1 MKKNVQP
8 KAREAGNVINGTTV
22 NTYVEV
28 NRHRTGKISHHIDH
42 HLKVG
47 NHRASPHVVEESN
60 SNFDDL
66 LLESIQIDS
75 SAVDPA
81 RDEAF
86 AKVRVELPDINHP
99 KPILKM
105 KVDTGAQGNIL
116 PLRIYRNMFPEHEDD
131 NGLPTGTTPTQT
143 KLNAYNGTP
152 QHRVRSIKCSYG
164 DKETNA
170 RFYVADVNG
179 SAICCLPAS

>member
-1 MKKNVQP
+1 M
-8 KAREAGNVINGTTV
+8 
-22 NTYVEV
+22 
-28 NRHRTGKISHHIDH
+28 
-42 HLKVG
+42 
-47 NHRASPHVVEESN
+47 EESN
-60 SNFDDL
+60 SDFDEL
-66 LLESIQIDS
+66 LFESIQTDS
-75 SAVDPA
+75 SAVNPAIA

-86 AKVRVELPDINHP
+86 AKVQVELPDINHP

-131 NGLPTGTTPTQT
+131 NGLPTGTTPTRT

-152 QHRVRSIKCSYG
+152 KHGDRSVKCSYG
-164 DKETNA
+164 GKETNA

-179 SAICCLPAS
+179 PAICGLPTSWELQLVGLHCGISTIQIPNPTIRDKSDL